1 MNNYWDSIYW
11 EKHIKEDDLDNIE
24 DNWILDYMKY
34 LPKIGNLLDLGC
46 GVGQY
51 SIYFYSLG
59 YNVSSCDISSKALE
73 ILNEKNKN
81 IKTKIQDMNKPLD
94 YKDNEFDIV
103 FANLSIHFLS
113 DENTK
118 NLLSEIKRI
127 LKPNG
132 IFIGSVNSTKAY
144 EFIKDHIIKLEDNYY
159 DSNGRTVRLF
169 DEKSFEKYF
178 IDFDKITLT
187 EKESDRFGK
196 QKNKWEFVYKVR
208 K

>member
-1 MNNYWDSIYW
+1 MNNYWDNIYW
-11 EKHIKEDDLDNIE
+11 EKHIKEDDLNNIE
-24 DNWILDYMKY
+24 DNWIFDYMKY
-34 LPKIGNLLDLGC
+34 LPKTGNLLDLGC

-51 SIYFYSLG
+51 STYFYSLG
-59 YNVSSCDISSKALE
+59 YSVSSCDISSKALE

-81 IKTKIQDMNKPLD
+81 IKTKIQDMNKPLE

-118 NLLSEIKRI
+118 NLLGEIKRI

-169 DEKSFEKYF
+169 DDKSFDKYF

>member
-1 MNNYWDSIYW
+1 
-11 EKHIKEDDLDNIE
+11 
-24 DNWILDYMKY
+24 MKY
-34 LPKIGNLLDLGC
+34 LPKTGNLLDLGC

-51 SIYFYSLG
+51 SIYFYNLG

-81 IKTKIQDMNKPLD
+81 IKMKIQDMNKPLD

-187 EKESDRFGK
+187 ENVSDRFGK

>member
-1 MNNYWDSIYW
+1 MNNYWDGIYW

-34 LPKIGNLLDLGC
+34 LPKTGNLLDLGC

-51 SIYFYSLG
+51 SIYLYNLG
-59 YNVSSCDISSKALE
+59 YNVSSCDISLKALE

-113 DENTK
+113 DENTE

-132 IFIGSVNSTKAY
+132 IFIGSVNSAKAY

-169 DEKSFEKYF
+169 DDKSFDKYF
-178 IDFDKITLT
+178 IDFDKIALT

>member
-1 MNNYWDSIYW
+1 MNNYWDNIYW

-34 LPKIGNLLDLGC
+34 LPKTGNLLDLGC

-51 SIYFYSLG
+51 SSYFYSLG

-81 IKTKIQDMNKPLD
+81 IKTKIQDINKPLD

-187 EKESDRFGK
+187 ENVSDRFGK

>member
-1 MNNYWDSIYW
+1 MNNYWDNIYW
-11 EKHIKEDDLDNIE
+11 EKHIKEDDLNNIE
-24 DNWILDYMKY
+24 DNWIFDYMKY
-34 LPKIGNLLDLGC
+34 LPKTGNLLDLGC

-51 SIYFYSLG
+51 STYFYSLG
-59 YNVSSCDISSKALE
+59 YSVSSCDISSKALE

-81 IKTKIQDMNKPLD
+81 IKTKIQDMNKPLE

-169 DEKSFEKYF
+169 DDKSFDKYF

>member
-1 MNNYWDSIYW
+1 MDNYWNNIYW
-11 EKHIKEDDLDNIE
+11 EKHIKEDDINNIE
-24 DNWILDYMKY
+24 DNWIIDYIKY

-51 SIYFYSLG
+51 SNYFYNLG

-73 ILNEKNKN
+73 ILSKKNKN
-81 IKTKIQDMNKPLD
+81 IKTKLQDMNKPLD
-94 YKDNEFDIV
+94 YKDNEFDVI

-118 NLLSEIKRI
+118 KLLDEIKRI

-169 DEKSFEKYF
+169 DDKSFDKYF
-178 IDFDKITLT
+178 IDFDKIALT

>member
-1 MNNYWDSIYW
+1 MNNYWDNIYW
-11 EKHIKEDDLDNIE
+11 KKHIKEDDLNNIE
-24 DNWILDYMKY
+24 DNWIFDYMKY
-34 LPKIGNLLDLGC
+34 LPKTGNLLDLGC

-51 SIYFYSLG
+51 STYFYSLG
-59 YNVSSCDISSKALE
+59 YSVSSCDISSKALE

-81 IKTKIQDMNKPLD
+81 IKTKIQDMNKPLE

-169 DEKSFEKYF
+169 DDKSFDKYF
-178 IDFDKITLT
+178 IDFDKIALT

>member
-1 MNNYWDSIYW
+1 MNNYWDGIYW

-34 LPKIGNLLDLGC
+34 LPKTGNLLDLGC

-81 IKTKIQDMNKPLD
+81 IKTKIQDINKPLD

-118 NLLSEIKRI
+118 NLLGEIKRI

-187 EKESDRFGK
+187 ENVSDRFGK

>member
-1 MNNYWDSIYW
+1 MNNYWDGIYW

-34 LPKIGNLLDLGC
+34 LPKTGNLLDLGC

-51 SIYFYSLG
+51 STYFYNLG
-59 YNVSSCDISSKALE
+59 YSVSSCDISSKALE

-127 LKPNG
+127 LKLNG

-169 DEKSFEKYF
+169 DDKSFDKYF

>member
-1 MNNYWDSIYW
+1 MNNYWDNIYW
-11 EKHIKEDDLDNIE
+11 EKHIKEDDLNNIE
-24 DNWILDYMKY
+24 DNWIFDYMKY
-34 LPKIGNLLDLGC
+34 LPKTGNLLDLGC

-51 SIYFYSLG
+51 STYFYSLG
-59 YNVSSCDISSKALE
+59 YSVSSCDISSKALE

-81 IKTKIQDMNKPLD
+81 IKTKIQDMNKQLD

-169 DEKSFEKYF
+169 DDKSFDKYF

>member
-1 MNNYWDSIYW
+1 MNNYWDGIYW

-34 LPKIGNLLDLGC
+34 LPKTGNLLDLGC

-51 SIYFYSLG
+51 SIYFYNLG

-81 IKTKIQDMNKPLD
+81 IKMKIQDMNKPLD

-118 NLLSEIKRI
+118 SLLGEIKRI

-159 DSNGRTVRLF
+159 DSNGRTVRLLM
-169 DEKSFEKYF
+169 KSHLKNISLILIKLLLLKRKAIDLVNKKINGNLF
-178 IDFDKITLT
+178 IK
-187 EKESDRFGK
+187 
-196 QKNKWEFVYKVR
+196 
-208 K
+208 

>member
-1 MNNYWDSIYW
+1 MNNYWDGIYW

-34 LPKIGNLLDLGC
+34 LPKTGNLLDLGC

-118 NLLSEIKRI
+118 NLLGEIKRI

-187 EKESDRFGK
+187 ENVSDRFGK

>member
-1 MNNYWDSIYW
+1 MNNYWDGIYW

-34 LPKIGNLLDLGC
+34 LPKTGNLLDLGC

-81 IKTKIQDMNKPLD
+81 IKTKIQDINKPLD
-94 YKDNEFDIV
+94 YKDNEFDII

-118 NLLSEIKRI
+118 NLLGEIKRI

-187 EKESDRFGK
+187 ENVSDRFGK

>member
-1 MNNYWDSIYW
+1 MNNYWDNIYW

-34 LPKIGNLLDLGC
+34 LPKTGNLLDLGC

-118 NLLSEIKRI
+118 NLLGEIKRI

>member
-1 MNNYWDSIYW
+1 MNNYWDGIYW

-34 LPKIGNLLDLGC
+34 LPKTGNLLDLGC
-46 GVGQY
+46 GVWQY
-51 SIYFYSLG
+51 SIYFYNLG

-81 IKTKIQDMNKPLD
+81 IKMKIQDMNKPLD

-118 NLLSEIKRI
+118 NLLGEIKRI

-187 EKESDRFGK
+187 ENVSDRFGK